1 MKRTAIL
8 AAMVFVSLSAAAQGT
23 PPLRGDFSASEFGPF
38 VEAEW
43 NASGDAAGSARRM
56 FDAFDGR
63 VKLREGLMKKDLK
76 GQTVYWEHYALSSSI
91 IVHRADS
98 TEAQDFFSE
107 GAARNTGSSYKT
119 RDWQDGIHYVER
131 TAFMDEGYACIW
143 SYFQSFD
150 SSHDKEVD
158 KNKSMSG
165 EGNMEVWYTPL
176 KVHIKSTENV
186 FPVYEG
192 GTGAMDFYLSDIQD
206 RWAIDGYTFKVTS
219 MDTGVFTVEQPE
231 VTTDGEGKAHVRLHG
246 VEKGKGRLRVY
257 LSLAQPENNC
267 YVQVEEYYD
276 VEVLEAEKWS
286 YSMSVHDQFTLP
298 ARDYSMH
305 GKFSVSGT
313 LDEEDVPHWLT
324 SDISPVSR
332 SGGATFSAQCEFI
345 NPDKRE
351 DGVVFGFDIQG
362 IMNRTEGAVADNLGT
377 AAEGLA
383 YALSFGQ
390 TELQTAESRNVVTAM
405 LLTLEEGSWPYLFN
419 VQLMEQLS
427 GASVSGTDLNSL
439 EAAGKEL
446 EARQLE
452 EQQQAQEKSGKKP
465 KKKGLLRE
473 LRDGLK
479 ALEELGSM
487 DLPDIKPVNTEGLG
501 TTAYTPQQAA
511 AKEAQVAYI
520 KEHHCLVIPDV
531 TLLLQ
536 SHFGNWMAEAEKSGP
551 NGDLSWKQLRGTLTL
566 SKEK

>member
-1 MKRTAIL
+1 MKRLFLLTAL
-8 AAMVFVSLSAAAQGT
+8 AALSFSAVAQST
-23 PPLRGDFSASEFGPF
+23 PPLRGEFSASELSPF

-56 FDAFDGR
+56 FDALDSR
-63 VKLREGLMKKDLK
+63 AKLRDGLMKNNLK
-76 GQTVYWEHYALSSSI
+76 GQMVYWEHYALSSSI

-98 TEAQDFFSE
+98 TEAQDLYSE
-107 GAARNTGSSYKT
+107 GSARHTGYSYKT
-119 RDWQDGIHYVER
+119 RDTKDGISYFER
-131 TAFMDEGYACIW
+131 TEFMDEGFVSIW
-143 SYFQSFD
+143 SLVQSFD
-150 SSHDKEVD
+150 DSHNKEVAKD
-158 KNKSMSG
+158 KSMSG
-165 EGNMEVWYTPL
+165 EAGMEVWYTPL

-192 GTGAMDFYLSDIQD
+192 GTGAMDFYLSDLQD

-219 MDTGVFTVEQPE
+219 MNTNVFTVEQPE
-231 VTTDGEGKAHVRLHG
+231 VTTDGEGKAHIRLHG

-298 ARDYSMH
+298 ARDYSMQ
-305 GKFSVSGT
+305 GQFSVSGT

-332 SGGATFSAQCEFI
+332 SGGASFSAQCEFI

-377 AAEGLA
+377 ALEGIA
-383 YALSFGQ
+383 YAFSGGQ
-390 TELQTAESRNVVTAM
+390 MELQTAESRNVVTAM

-427 GASVSGTDLNSL
+427 GASMTGTDLNSL

-446 EARQLE
+446 EAK
-452 EQQQAQEKSGKKP
+452 QQQQEQEQSKNDKKKP

-479 ALEELGSM
+479 ALDELGSM
-487 DLPDIKPVNTEGLG
+487 DLPEIDFSKMEGMG
-501 TTAYTPQQAA
+501 TSAYTPQQAA

-536 SHFGNWMAEAEKSGP
+536 SHFGNWMKEAEKSGY
-551 NGDLSWKQLRGTLTL
+551 NGDVSWKQLRGTLTL